1 VAVDVQG
8 FMPQTNLFKEGMDA
22 FQTGAKLPLLLEQ
35 IKHEKKR
42 IKMENAKL
50 DYAASEAGQQAEN
63 QKRMLEMDAVRAK
76 IERDQAEINKLQAE
90 AQGAAIV
97 DRGVS
102 LGDAVSRPAT
112 PLADAQITTASEGL
126 NLVDE
131 GLDSPR
137 PFTFT
142 GDAARLM
149 APGVEAVTPPAVT
162 PPAVADDYYVPVF
175 ASGRRGDPLAA
186 LQGQIPAMTNDDPVE
201 YGREKL
207 LDRLNREFPPYRG
220 PRKDEAAYNDKKR
233 VRALELEKEFTPVDA
248 TISVRDD
255 RGVPLAIPVRNV
267 GGEVVQILGEPY
279 IDVNGLSKAQ
289 QKKDETFAAAQ
300 SDPQYVSNQV
310 TRDINIERLLT
321 AGQYL
326 IEAKN
331 NWNPTDTKIAGFLP
345 ESVRQLFGSDR
356 EKARNEARTVIQQQL
371 RATLGAQFA
380 FKEGE
385 MMLNRGFNIL
395 FDDETNL
402 GLLRSA
408 AQTILTISR
417 EQDRAQRYEAANGT
431 LAGFS
436 FNQGLVTEHP
446 VLSKFDAAITAVS
459 SDATKKAP
467 TTTAIPEA
475 SQTYRSKR
483 KKRDK

>member
-1 VAVDVQG
+1 
-8 FMPQTNLFKEGMDA
+8 
-22 FQTGAKLPLLLEQ
+22 
-35 IKHEKKR
+35 
-42 IKMENAKL
+42 
-50 DYAASEAGQQAEN
+50 
-63 QKRMLEMDAVRAK
+63 
-76 IERDQAEINKLQAE
+76 
-90 AQGAAIV
+90 
-97 DRGVS
+97 
-102 LGDAVSRPAT
+102 
-112 PLADAQITTASEGL
+112 
-126 NLVDE
+126 
-131 GLDSPR
+131 
-137 PFTFT
+137 
-142 GDAARLM
+142 M

-175 ASGRRGDPLAA
+175 AGGRRGDPLAA

-356 EKARNEARTVIQQQL
+356 EKARNEARTVIQEQL